1 MPDDL
6 TAANAAGD
14 APRETASDNATD
26 HNANQGSETGEPT
39 KKKRRRRRR
48 RKPAGEGAEATTQ
61 TESSSEA
68 GEAGESSDEPRSSDG
83 DDAPKKK
90 RRRRRSGD
98 GDDRGERRDGRGSG
112 RGDRDGSRREGRGGR
127 DGGRERPA
135 PGDTVNID
143 LDDAPV
149 DTSGSGLGDVDLDS
163 DVFDQSILFKD
174 MGLRPEV
181 VQGLEENGYT
191 KPTSIQAKLIPAA
204 LTGKDVLGQA
214 RTGTGKTAS
223 FGVPLLHMCTPGDS
237 FQALVLAPT
246 RELAVQIAQEIKRLG
261 KHTGLTVCPVY
272 GGSKMN
278 QQIDALEAGPE
289 IVVGTPGRVQDMIE
303 RGHLRA
309 ERIKFALLDEVD
321 RMFDIGFRDDIRRIL
336 RLCPPER
343 QTIFVSATISPEIE
357 DLARRHMKDP
367 EKIVTS
373 SGSLTV
379 SLVEQFHVSV
389 DGWDKRRLLRH
400 ILKHEEPA
408 LTLVFCRLKRTVDEM
423 ARYLTD
429 KGIESFAIHGDLPQ
443 SKRERIVKQ
452 LKAGKL
458 EVLVASDL
466 AARGL
471 DVGGISHVI
480 NYDLPDDPEVYVHR
494 IGRTARIGRKGIA
507 WSFVTQ
513 EDGPILTE
521 IEVLIDKEI
530 PHKVFEDFERR
541 PKPDGWKPPSRGGR
555 PVHVVENIPD
565 KPKNRFAELDPDA
578 LKEQVDASKFPGGVI
593 PSKMP
598 PKRMNGR
605 VRTNR
610 R

>member
-6 TAANAAGD
+6 TAADAAGD
-14 APRETASDNATD
+14 APRETASDSTSRHD
-26 HNANQGSETGEPT
+26 TESGEPT

-48 RKPAGEGAEATTQ
+48 RKPAGEG
-61 TESSSEA
+61 
-68 GEAGESSDEPRSSDG
+68 GESTGQSTEQSTGQSSGGPSDADAPRTDREG
-83 DDAPKKK
+83 GPKKK
-90 RRRRRSGD
+90 RRRRRG
-98 GDDRGERRDGRGSG
+98 GGGGEDDGERRGGRGG
-112 RGDRDGSRREGRGGR
+112 RRGGR

-135 PGDTVNID
+135 PGDTVDID

-149 DTSGSGLGDVDLDS
+149 DTSGSGLGDLDLDS

-181 VQGLEENGYT
+181 VQGLEENGYS

-357 DLARRHMKDP
+357 DLARRHMTDP

-400 ILKHEEPA
+400 ILENEEPA
-408 LTLVFCRLKRTVDEM
+408 LTLVFCRLKRTVDEL

-471 DVGGISHVI
+471 DVGGITHVI

-513 EDGPILTE
+513 EDGAILTE

-578 LKEQVDASKFPGGVI
+578 LKEKPDASKFPGGII
-593 PSKMP
+593 PSKLP